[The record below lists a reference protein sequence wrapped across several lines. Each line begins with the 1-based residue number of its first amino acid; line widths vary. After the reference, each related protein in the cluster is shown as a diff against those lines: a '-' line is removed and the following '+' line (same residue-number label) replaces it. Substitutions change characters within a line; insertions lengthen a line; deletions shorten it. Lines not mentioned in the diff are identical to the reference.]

1 MASDAAA
8 SPPHAVAA
16 IVHPTPPIRR
26 SRSAAATTTFAAAAQ
41 TPIRRAA
48 ATDPSICKLSIQMGE
63 KGRKMCFACSNG
75 RWLYYIYVR
84 IHKHAVRYVAVAC
97 GVLSRRLIHYLP
109 DGTTFLIDS
118 SSFDNFFFARKVR
131 VEFVVLF
138 FLKHTYR
145 CSAFSKFFVIN
156 SWLPL
161 VVSLSA
167 TLFYYTRT
175 SMTRLLEHRNAQPT
189 EYRFFTK
196 KFDVVK

>member
-1 MASDAAA
+1 MPPPPCRRRHRQSNTAYTPQSIRCCHLCRRHATAA
-8 SPPHAVAA
+8 
-16 IVHPTPPIRR
+16 
-26 SRSAAATTTFAAAAQ
+26 
-41 TPIRRAA
+41 
-48 ATDPSICKLSIQMGE
+48 DPSICKLSIQMGE

-118 SSFDNFFFARKVR
+118 SSFHDFFFAWKVR
-131 VEFVVLF
+131 VAFVVLF
-138 FLKHTYR
+138 LKHSYR

-189 EYRFFTK
+189 EYRFFY
-196 KFDVVK
+196 

>member
-1 MASDAAA
+1 MPRRAMLP
-8 SPPHAVAA
+8 SPPP
-16 IVHPTPPIRR
+16 PTRR
-26 SRSAAATTTFAAAAQ
+26 SRSAAATTKPPPLSQ
-41 TPIRRAA
+41 IRRRATAA
-48 ATDPSICKLSIQMGE
+48 DPSICKLSIQMGE

-118 SSFDNFFFARKVR
+118 SSFHDFFFRPKSTRCVR
-131 VEFVVLF
+131 CTI
-138 FLKHTYR
+138 FLKHSYR

-167 TLFYYTRT
+167 TLFYPY
-175 SMTRLLEHRNAQPT
+175 
-189 EYRFFTK
+189 
-196 KFDVVK
+196 

>member
-1 MASDAAA
+1 MPSSPSPIQHRLYVAVDTLPLPPPLPPPPKRRYAAQ
-8 SPPHAVAA
+8 P
-16 IVHPTPPIRR
+16 PPIRAYA
-26 SRSAAATTTFAAAAQ
+26 SCQFKWGKKGGKCVLHVVMGVGCTT
-41 TPIRRAA
+41 
-48 ATDPSICKLSIQMGE
+48 
-63 KGRKMCFACSNG
+63 
-75 RWLYYIYVR
+75 YIYVR

-118 SSFDNFFFARKVR
+118 SSFHDFFFARKVR
-131 VEFVVLF
+131 VAFVVLF
-138 FLKHTYR
+138 LKHSYR

-175 SMTRLLEHRNAQPT
+175 SMTRLLEHRSAQPT

-196 KFDVVK
+196 KFDEVK

>member
-8 SPPHAVAA
+8 AA
-16 IVHPTPPIRR
+16 IANPTPPVRR
-26 SRSAAATTTFAAAAQ
+26 SLSAPLPLPPSATTFAAA
-41 TPIRRAA
+41 
-48 ATDPSICKLSIQMGE
+48 DPSICKLSIQMGE

-75 RWLYYIYVR
+75 RWLYYIYVH

-118 SSFDNFFFARKVR
+118 SSFHNFFFARKVR
-131 VEFVVLF
+131 VAFVVLF
-138 FLKHTYR
+138 FFLKHSYR

-161 VVSLSA
+161 
-167 TLFYYTRT
+167 Y
-175 SMTRLLEHRNAQPT
+175 LLLYSIILELA
-189 EYRFFTK
+189 
-196 KFDVVK
+196 